1 MRVVGRGR
9 SGERLLRD
17 DELIIHAAPL
27 CPPPPACPAPR
38 QRVGVGVLAA
48 IFDLQFSVLGY
59 GLAMINNVA
68 TAVQQV
74 TIA

>member
-1 MRVVGRGR
+1 MTAVRRLCIWFTLELEMVVFAKTCSTNVRR
-9 SGERLLRD
+9 SILLM
-17 DELIIHAAPL
+17 
-27 CPPPPACPAPR
+27 
-38 QRVGVGVLAA
+38 VGVGVLAA

-59 GLAMINNVA
+59 GLAMVNNVA